1 MTSLAARLTA
11 RLSAL
16 LALVL
21 ACSPEPSS
29 PDIQPPPRAELA
41 TLEGYPTLASPC
53 AGPREDPTHLLVTT
67 TDFSTGA
74 VSRIDLATLE
84 VEADLAL
91 ASTDAVPIAWGER
104 AFVINR
110 FGYDWIDELDVDDG
124 LALVHEFA
132 VIPSELDVSAN
143 PQALVFDASARAWI
157 SLYGAPELQVH
168 RVPAGA
174 GEPMGEI
181 AYDLSDFADADG
193 IPELGTLLAC
203 GEQLFAVAERIDRDA
218 WVPSDATFLIP
229 ITTREGGEALHEFD
243 AAHAGPDALALLG
256 TGFGAWRLDPADPS
270 GHTLLVLNSGIER
283 IDLATGT
290 SEWVVDESVFASLGF
305 THLHLAGFDL
315 DAQGRMWLAAAT
327 SNYDEYRLHRV
338 ELGGAGE
345 SAQLVEVVAGLQSV
359 TGDLEI
365 VGDRLY
371 FADTTLGASG
381 VRVFEIDAAGQ
392 ASELAESPLA
402 VGLPPLAMTGL

>member
-1 MTSLAARLTA
+1 MISLAARLTA
-11 RLSAL
+11 L

-21 ACSPEPSS
+21 ALACT
-29 PDIQPPPRAELA
+29 PDPAVPDVQPPPRAELA
-41 TLEGYPTLASPC
+41 TLDGYPTLADPC
-53 AGPREDPTHLLVTT
+53 AGPSEDPAHLLVTT

-110 FGYDWIDELDVDDG
+110 FGYDWIDELDVDDA

-143 PQALVFDASARAWI
+143 PQSLVFDASERAWI

-168 RVPAGA
+168 RVPADGSKPA
-174 GEPMGEI
+174 AER
-181 AYDLSDFADADG
+181 AYDLSHFADADG
-193 IPELGTLLAC
+193 IPELGTLIAC

-218 WVPSDATFLIP
+218 WVPSGTSWLIP
-229 ITTREGGEALHEFD
+229 ITTRESDEALHEFD
-243 AAHAGPDALALLG
+243 AAHAGPDALALRG

-283 IDLATGT
+283 IDLAAGT
-290 SEWVVDESVFASLGF
+290 SEWVVDESVFDSLGF

-327 SNYDEYRLHRV
+327 TNYEEYRLHRI
-338 ELGGAGE
+338 ELGDDGE
-345 SAQLVEVVAGLQSV
+345 GAQLVEVVAGLQSV

-381 VRVFEIDAAGQ
+381 VRVFELDAAGQ
-392 ASELAESPLA
+392 ASELGESPLA